1 MTRINRYI
9 CTLMIFGFGM
19 IYAFLIPPFEAPDEP
34 AHFARA
40 YGIAEGQ
47 FILKDHPRQLVQ
59 YLVDEIQKRY
69 PGQEILTSIRQLL
82 NQHQDR
88 IPIPNVAYYSTQYS
102 PVTYLFHA
110 AVLKILMLCSTPMN
124 IQLSLYASRT
134 VSILLFSC
142 LMFVILKVSR
152 NMAWPFFWIAVT
164 PMALSQ
170 ASIVNP
176 DGIVFCAAAIVL
188 LISIHDVS
196 CLFYAIWMVV
206 AAFLLI
212 STKPPYAPLLLVS
225 LIALFQN
232 NRIVVPKLV
241 WLLVAVIISS
251 ISMLCWTYFVKTCG
265 IYEMMMNMILKYNS
279 PAIDPQRQFAL
290 LLQSPL
296 NLFHVVFNTLSSRGG
311 IMLHEFVGVL
321 GWLNTPVPGWIV
333 MIWCF
338 LFLFAVFISDRP
350 DHISYMVSLGWG
362 ITSIV
367 AAILTFLCV
376 TIAVYLVWMP
386 VEASFVYLQGRYFHP
401 IAAALCIAVILIKPF
416 TMKYRPIRLTPVIF
430 LFISTIIHTTTY
442 YILLKKYYYAT
453 ILR

>member
-34 AHFARA
+34 AHFARV

-47 FILKDHPRQLVQ
+47 FILKDHPQQLVQ
-59 YLVDEIQKRY
+59 YLIDEIQKRY
-69 PGQEILTSIRQLL
+69 PGQDIPILTSIRQLL

-88 IPIPNVAYYSTQYS
+88 IPNVAYNSSQYS
-102 PVTYLFHA
+102 PVSYMFHA
-110 AVLKILMLCSTPMN
+110 AVVKILMLCTTPMN
-124 IQLSLYASRT
+124 LELFLYASRT
-134 VSILLFSC
+134 VSIMLFSC
-142 LMFVILKVSR
+142 LMFIILKVSR
-152 NMAWPFFWIAVT
+152 NMAWPLFWIAVT

-188 LISIHDVS
+188 LVSIHDVS
-196 CLFYAIWMVV
+196 CSFYAIWMAVS
-206 AAFLLI
+206 ALFLI

-225 LIALFQN
+225 LIALYQDK
-232 NRIVVPKLV
+232 RIVVPKLI

-251 ISMLCWTYFVKTCG
+251 VSMLCWTYFVKTCG
-265 IYEMMMNMILKYNS
+265 IYEMMMNVILKYNS
-279 PAIDPQRQFAL
+279 PAIDPQRQLVL

-296 NLFHVVFNTLSSRGG
+296 SLWYVVFNTLSSRGG

-321 GWLNTPVPGWIV
+321 GWQNTPVPVWVV

-338 LFLFAVFISDRP
+338 LSLFAVFISERP
-350 DHISYMVSLGWG
+350 DHISYTVSLGRG
-362 ITSIV
+362 ISSIV
-367 AAILTFLCV
+367 AAVLTFLCV
-376 TIAVYLVWMP
+376 TISVYIVWMP

-401 IAAALCIAVILIKPF
+401 IAAALCIAVILIKPVTLKF
-416 TMKYRPIRLTPVIF
+416 GPARLTPAIF
-430 LFISTIIHTTTY
+430 LTFSTVIHTATY
-442 YILLKKYYYAT
+442 YILMKKYYHAT
-453 ILR
+453 IL